1 MKSRIPSP
9 ILTKID
15 RIDADRGRGWLDFE
29 RGAVV
34 AILAVVAL
42 GTYSSDSNGTERAQA
57 LSRHVPLRG
66 SLAQDFQQISGQILD
81 GGKVAVVVTPFD
93 LKTLSADAFDD
104 GITDATF
111 LPAGAVV
118 R

>member
-1 MKSRIPSP
+1 MTSRVPSP

-15 RIDADRGRGWLDFE
+15 HLDTNRGRGWLDFE

-42 GTYSSDSNGTERAQA
+42 GTYSSDSNGAERGQA
-57 LSRHVPLRG
+57 LSRHLPLRG
-66 SLAQDFQQISGQILD
+66 SLAQDAARPPSQMSD
-81 GGKVAVVVTPFD
+81 VGKVAVVMTPLD
-93 LKTLSADAFDD
+93 LKALSADAFDD
-104 GITDATF
+104 GISDATHM
-111 LPAGAVV
+111 PAGTVV